1 MGTKRYDYDVEDIV
15 AMYKSGAFC
24 SDIAAKYGMSVANVS
39 YILRKN
45 GFARKSKGGA
55 IASMIPKR
63 EFLVETEKQRDAEIE
78 SIAEK
83 NAANA
88 CLVVA
93 DREVR
98 LQGTVGKYHVFGKE
112 KAVMISVGDD
122 AVQMSFEN
130 LPAFI
135 DELKAIARNMGGL
148 EPGCEMW

>member
-1 MGTKRYDYDVEDIV
+1 MGTKRYDYDVRDIISL
-15 AMYKSGAFC
+15 YKSGAFC

-55 IASMIPKR
+55 IASMIPRR
-63 EFLVETEKQRDAEIE
+63 EFQVEPEKQRSEELE

-93 DREVR
+93 DREVQ
-98 LQGTVGKYHVFGKE
+98 LQGTVASYHVFGKD
-112 KAVMISVGDD
+112 KAVMISLGGD